1 MTSKIVVNNIESDA
15 GISSVT
21 LVSNIAGEDSTQNIS
36 GINSVTANAFYGSG
50 ANLTGLESSSIT
62 KDVTIAVG
70 AAATNAKLVNLNTS
84 GQIGALPTM
93 NAVATF
99 VNDTNYALEPGNSTG
114 LNDVYTYPH
123 PDLNYK
129 QTDTSNNAHASTGG
143 VRYSKTGSGYRVLY
157 SSAEVNN
164 TATMTLTGQIMNA
177 DATYTS
183 SGTTQTIATPT
194 DNNNDTTECTIQQ
207 WKENYWVGV
216 VRFVRKTTDGTTNNS
231 GRYDRMSIQMFTVN
245 PSTGAI
251 SLLGSKVD
259 KAHNHQRG
267 TLYEA
272 ASLGHFTEVQM
283 RWNAV
288 SLRMGKQSTRGIEQ
302 AFFKLTTSGISETGQ
317 VTHTQNNNNTGNR
330 ELGGL
335 EHVYAAERCRSISG
349 GTDRSIGLNDSAFEI
364 YDFTGSYNENLR
376 QSTTNYSSG
385 TEAYDSEGF
394 NIFINDTHFLHAY
407 KDISAQRRIKIFSTD
422 GAGGFSLVSNFIY
435 EDTNVSNKFGFISS
449 AAVKSATE
457 IAVVFD
463 NQTFGMKSLS
473 SIELNG
479 SYVIQGIKEP
489 LRIDG
494 IRGVIAHQSGNVY
507 HVFNTNNSGGAT
519 TASYTVNNYKN
530 SVPLNFIG
538 FAQETKNSGT
548 ASVCFGGVATG
559 FSGLTV
565 GSNYYVDQLLTGEIT
580 TDTRSGNIMGMAI
593 SPTELLV
600 GNVRS

>member
-216 VRFVRKTTDGTTNNS
+216 VRFVRKTTDDTTNNS

-272 ASLGHFTEVQM
+272 ANLGHF
-283 RWNAV
+283 N
-288 SLRMGKQSTRGIEQ
+288 
-302 AFFKLTTSGISETGQ
+302 
-317 VTHTQNNNNTGNR
+317 
-330 ELGGL
+330 
-335 EHVYAAERCRSISG
+335 
-349 GTDRSIGLNDSAFEI
+349 
-364 YDFTGSYNENLR
+364 
-376 QSTTNYSSG
+376 
-385 TEAYDSEGF
+385 
-394 NIFINDTHFLHAY
+394 
-407 KDISAQRRIKIFSTD
+407 
-422 GAGGFSLVSNFIY
+422 
-435 EDTNVSNKFGFISS
+435 
-449 AAVKSATE
+449 
-457 IAVVFD
+457 
-463 NQTFGMKSLS
+463 
-473 SIELNG
+473 
-479 SYVIQGIKEP
+479 
-489 LRIDG
+489 
-494 IRGVIAHQSGNVY
+494 
-507 HVFNTNNSGGAT
+507 
-519 TASYTVNNYKN
+519 
-530 SVPLNFIG
+530 
-538 FAQETKNSGT
+538 
-548 ASVCFGGVATG
+548 
-559 FSGLTV
+559 
-565 GSNYYVDQLLTGEIT
+565 
-580 TDTRSGNIMGMAI
+580 
-593 SPTELLV
+593 
-600 GNVRS
+600 

>member
-216 VRFVRKTTDGTTNNS
+216 VRFVRKTTDDTTNNS

-272 ASLGHFTEVQM
+272 ANLGQFTEVQM

-288 SLRMGKQSTRGIEQ
+288 S
-302 AFFKLTTSGISETGQ
+302 
-317 VTHTQNNNNTGNR
+317 
-330 ELGGL
+330 
-335 EHVYAAERCRSISG
+335 
-349 GTDRSIGLNDSAFEI
+349 
-364 YDFTGSYNENLR
+364 
-376 QSTTNYSSG
+376 
-385 TEAYDSEGF
+385 
-394 NIFINDTHFLHAY
+394 
-407 KDISAQRRIKIFSTD
+407 
-422 GAGGFSLVSNFIY
+422 
-435 EDTNVSNKFGFISS
+435 
-449 AAVKSATE
+449 
-457 IAVVFD
+457 
-463 NQTFGMKSLS
+463 
-473 SIELNG
+473 
-479 SYVIQGIKEP
+479 
-489 LRIDG
+489 
-494 IRGVIAHQSGNVY
+494 
-507 HVFNTNNSGGAT
+507 
-519 TASYTVNNYKN
+519 
-530 SVPLNFIG
+530 
-538 FAQETKNSGT
+538 
-548 ASVCFGGVATG
+548 
-559 FSGLTV
+559 
-565 GSNYYVDQLLTGEIT
+565 
-580 TDTRSGNIMGMAI
+580 
-593 SPTELLV
+593 
-600 GNVRS
+600 